1 MSVIELK
8 GFSCAGI
15 PTLPSRLQSFTKR
28 KLENEQKIYGFL
40 LVLWK
45 YSRKNMDER
54 LQIHYVKYTIL
65 KLGQFGNK
73 QIMELSPG

>member
-28 KLENEQKIYGFL
+28 KRENEQKIRVSFSFMEIFKKEYG
-40 LVLWK
+40 
-45 YSRKNMDER
+45 
-54 LQIHYVKYTIL
+54 
-65 KLGQFGNK
+65 
-73 QIMELSPG
+73 

>member
-28 KLENEQKIYGFL
+28 KLENEQKN

>member
-28 KLENEQKIYGFL
+28 KLENEQKKVRVPFSFMEIFKKEYG
-40 LVLWK
+40 
-45 YSRKNMDER
+45 
-54 LQIHYVKYTIL
+54 
-65 KLGQFGNK
+65 
-73 QIMELSPG
+73 